1 MSVQSDSAFI
11 KQFSMVLAGLV
22 VFAIVIMGV
31 AWILH
36 GQLETPYNPART
48 QAKLDRLAP
57 VAGVYAGETGRAA
70 ALAAAKAAAPEAMA
84 VAFDGSLDGAMI
96 YDSVCATCHANG
108 VAGAPEMV
116 ASAWSGRLDKGT
128 EMLIDNAINGIGAM
142 PARGGRADL
151 SDEQVAA
158 SVTHMLD
165 MLE

>member
-1 MSVQSDSAFI
+1 MEDQDQAFI
-11 KQFSMVLAGLV
+11 QKFSKVLIGLV
-22 VFAIVIMGV
+22 VFAIVILGV
-31 AWILH
+31 AWFLNGYNEMSH
-36 GQLETPYNPART
+36 NPARQ

-57 VAGVYAGETGRAA
+57 VAGVYVGDTGRAE

-151 SDEQVAA
+151 SDKQVAA

-165 MLE
+165 TLE

>member
-1 MSVQSDSAFI
+1 MEDQDQAFI
-11 KQFSMVLAGLV
+11 QKFSKVLIGLV
-22 VFAIVIMGV
+22 VFAIVILGV
-31 AWILH
+31 AWFLNGYNEMSH
-36 GQLETPYNPART
+36 NPARQ

-84 VAFDGSLDGAMI
+84 VAFDGSLDGSMI
-96 YDSVCATCHANG
+96 YENACATCHANG

-128 EMLIDNAINGIGAM
+128 EMLISNAINGIGAM

>member
-1 MSVQSDSAFI
+1 MQDQDQAFI
-11 KQFSMVLAGLV
+11 QKFSRVLIGLV
-22 VFAIVIMGV
+22 VFAIVILGV
-31 AWILH
+31 AWFLNGYNEMSH
-36 GQLETPYNPART
+36 NPARQ
-48 QAKLDRLAP
+48 QAKLERLAP
-57 VAGVYAGETGRAA
+57 VAGVYVGDTGRAE
-70 ALAAAKAAAPEAMA
+70 ALAAAKTNEPETPQL
-84 VAFDGSLDGAMI
+84 AFDGSLDGAMI